1 MRNDDGG
8 DATVIPEAI
17 PWISGAELTERVHT
31 LEHILLWQTRG
42 QADLVHNGTSV
53 TLLEG
58 EAAWVPART
67 WHSLRGGDDSITTPL
82 FIPVCEV
89 QCSLNDV
96 TIAPIRETDKRCL
109 FALWSRQSDRIER
122 DLDLC
127 NEVVATVERAARG
140 SGLATQRTPAILT
153 RTAE

>member
-1 MRNDDGG
+1 MRMNDDLG
-8 DATVIPEAI
+8 ATVTPEVVPA
-17 PWISGAELTERVHT
+17 ISGAELTERVHT

-42 QADLVHNGTSV
+42 QADLVYGEKTV

-67 WHSLRGGDDSITTPL
+67 WHSLHAGDDSITTPL

-89 QCSLNDV
+89 QCSMNNV
-96 TIAPIRETDKRCL
+96 VVVPIRESDRRCM
-109 FALWSRQSDRIER
+109 FALWNSQSNMSEQ

-127 NEVVATVERAARG
+127 HEVVATVERAALC
-140 SGLATQRTPAILT
+140 SNHSTPRTPALT
-153 RTAE
+153 PRTGE